1 MHLWVPGAFSNLSK
15 HSPGLGGQCWRLGP
29 PPPAPVTAAR
39 QRRGARMSWCPNSC
53 GPSRAVGVSFAGGA
67 RVDPDSTWLPELLG
81 CHPVSLAILR
91 VLLVRGLTHPLQPV
105 VTEEPLGGEKPEASG
120 GAHCQLSPFPG
131 NWWHS
136 CSPPLQA
143 LADGA
148 VGLWGQGSGPLP
160 GCGLGRPL
168 LLEPEASPCK
178 MGVVRR
184 SL

>member
-1 MHLWVPGAFSNLSK
+1 
-15 HSPGLGGQCWRLGP
+15 
-29 PPPAPVTAAR
+29 
-39 QRRGARMSWCPNSC
+39 MSWCPNSC

-91 VLLVRGLTHPLQPV
+91 VLLVRGLAHPLQPV

-143 LADGA
+143 LPMGPWGYRARALGHFLA
-148 VGLWGQGSGPLP
+148 VALGGPF
-160 GCGLGRPL
+160 
-168 LLEPEASPCK
+168 S
-178 MGVVRR
+178 
-184 SL
+184 